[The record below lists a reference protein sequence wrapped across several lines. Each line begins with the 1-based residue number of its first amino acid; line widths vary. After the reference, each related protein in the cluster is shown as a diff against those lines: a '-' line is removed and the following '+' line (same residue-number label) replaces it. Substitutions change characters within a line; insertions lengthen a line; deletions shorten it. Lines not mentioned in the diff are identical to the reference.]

1 MLVLL
6 LPPPNTRRAVA
17 PLRIRVAPLLALLL
31 RRAVRVEVVE
41 LATREQLGAGPLAVR
56 FLNGSLDALSFG
68 EIAPLNRHAPL
79 ALQ

>member
-41 LATREQLGAGPLAVR
+41 LAAGEHEVGASDQVHILMGGHPTVFVKKQEGGPCDHLT
-56 FLNGSLDALSFG
+56 LS
-68 EIAPLNRHAPL
+68 
-79 ALQ
+79 